1 MKRARAVLGRGLCGV
16 VYLMAGLLLAVLP
29 VHAHEIR
36 PAYLQIDEISP
47 GRYQVLWRTPVL
59 SGMQLPVVLKLPDG
73 LQTISGPTEQQLPDS
88 LVERLL
94 LSGRNG
100 ASLAGSRFEFVGL
113 QATITDVLVRV
124 QMLDG
129 VHSTT
134 LVEPPRPWVEIGQ
147 SQGALGYIRLGVE
160 HILLGIDHLLFV
172 LGLVLL
178 VKNRWMLVK
187 TITAFTVAH
196 SITLAV
202 ATLGYAT
209 LPVPP
214 INAAIALSILFLGPE
229 IVRSWRGG
237 TSLTIRH
244 PWMVAFAF
252 GLLHGFGFANGL
264 VQMGLPQ
271 SDIPLSLLSFN
282 IGVELGQL
290 GFVALVRLLERS
302 FDVLEIH
309 WPRWAKAMPAYA
321 VGSLG
326 AFWTIDR
333 VVAMAI
339 GG

>member
-1 MKRARAVLGRGLCGV
+1 VLFKTPMQGDLRLALLVLFSGKVENMTPMVSRPTGSAMVQTWRMRAVEPL
-16 VYLMAGLLLAVLP
+16 AGQS
-29 VHAHEIR
+29 I
-36 PAYLQIDEISP
+36 II
-47 GRYQVLWRTPVL
+47 
-59 SGMQLPVVLKLPDG
+59 DG
-73 LQTISGPTEQQLPDS
+73 L
-88 LVERLL
+88 
-94 LSGRNG
+94 RNT
-100 ASLAGSRFEFVGL
+100 L
-113 QATITDVLVRV
+113 TDVLVRV
-124 QMLDG
+124 QMLNG

-134 LVEPPRPWVEIGQ
+134 LVEPSRPWVEIGQ
-147 SQGALGYIRLGVE
+147 SQGALSYVRLGVE

-178 VKNRWMLVK
+178 VKNRWMLLK
-187 TITAFTVAH
+187 TITAFTCAH

-229 IVRSWRGG
+229 IVRSWHGG

-271 SDIPLSLLSFN
+271 SDIPLSLLCFN

-290 GFVALVRLLERS
+290 GFVALVLLLERS
-302 FDVLEIH
+302 FGILEVR
-309 WPRWAKAMPAYA
+309 WPRWVEAMPAYV
-321 VGSLG
+321 VGGLG

-333 VVAMAI
+333 VAAMFA
-339 GG
+339 GGA